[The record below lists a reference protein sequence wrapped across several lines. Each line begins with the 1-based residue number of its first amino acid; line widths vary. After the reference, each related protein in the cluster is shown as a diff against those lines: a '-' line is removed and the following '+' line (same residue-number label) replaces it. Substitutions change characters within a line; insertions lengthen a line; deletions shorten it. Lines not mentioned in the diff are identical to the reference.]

1 MLREETIK
9 VVKSTAPILEEHGE
23 TLTRHFYERMFSHN
37 PEVAPLFNPANQAA
51 GLQQKALAGAICAY
65 AANIDNLEALGGAVE
80 LIAQKHVSLQIR
92 PEHYPIVGENLLA
105 SISEVLGDG
114 ATDAVI
120 DAWAEAYGFLADIL
134 IGREKQI
141 YSEHAELPG
150 GWVGFRTFRIVSKEI
165 ESSVI
170 TSFYL
175 VPVDG
180 GELPEYKPGQ
190 YITVRVEGPDGYTTM
205 RNYSLSDKPG
215 QEYFRISVKR
225 EIGRDADTPDGYV
238 SNLLHTKLEVG
249 SELELS
255 APCGEFFLD
264 VTERHE
270 RPLVLLAAG
279 VGVTPL
285 ISMLLS
291 ALEMM
296 PGREIVFIH
305 GVEDE
310 QVQAFRAT
318 IDALSAKYPN
328 LKAHYRY
335 NAPVKPEAVHSD
347 SSSTGLV
354 DAELI
359 ESLVPQRDADYYF
372 CGPQAFMVNIYHQL
386 LTWGIPPKQ
395 VHFEFFG
402 PRQALEK
409 GATDEAP
416 HELHAGG
423 RCPMHA

>member
-80 LIAQKHVSLQIR
+80 LIAQKNISLQIR
-92 PEHYPIVGENLLA
+92 PEQYPIVAENLLS
-105 SISEVLGDG
+105 SISKVLDDG
-114 ATDAVI
+114 ATDALS
-120 DAWAEAYGFLADIL
+120 DAWAEAYHVLADIR

-141 YSEHAELPG
+141 YRAHAELPG

-180 GELPEYKPGQ
+180 GELAEYKPGQ

-215 QEYFRISVKR
+215 QDHFRISVKR
-225 EIGRDADTPDGYV
+225 ETGLGAGSPDGYV
-238 SNLLHTKLEVG
+238 SNLLHAKLEVD
-249 SELELS
+249 SELEVS

-264 VTERHE
+264 VTENHE

-285 ISMLLS
+285 
-291 ALEMM
+291 
-296 PGREIVFIH
+296 
-305 GVEDE
+305 
-310 QVQAFRAT
+310 
-318 IDALSAKYPN
+318 
-328 LKAHYRY
+328 
-335 NAPVKPEAVHSD
+335 
-347 SSSTGLV
+347 
-354 DAELI
+354 
-359 ESLVPQRDADYYF
+359 
-372 CGPQAFMVNIYHQL
+372 
-386 LTWGIPPKQ
+386 
-395 VHFEFFG
+395 
-402 PRQALEK
+402 
-409 GATDEAP
+409 
-416 HELHAGG
+416 
-423 RCPMHA
+423 